1 MLFALHLALVGM
13 LYMLLDVL
21 NAPPLI
27 ILNSLAVLAIGIAR
41 CACATAAA
49 DPRARAQA
57 QRDIDACAGRETEGP
72 SG

>member
-1 MLFALHLALVGM
+1 MLLALNLALVGM

-21 NAPPLI
+21 NALPLI
-27 ILNSLAVLAIGIAR
+27 ILDSLAALATGIAR
-41 CACATAAA
+41 CACATATA

-57 QRDIDACAGRETEGP
+57 QGRETEGP